1 MDVVGSD
8 HQPKDVVIK
17 AGQGKEMDE

>member
-17 AGQGKEMDE
+17 AGQAKEMDE